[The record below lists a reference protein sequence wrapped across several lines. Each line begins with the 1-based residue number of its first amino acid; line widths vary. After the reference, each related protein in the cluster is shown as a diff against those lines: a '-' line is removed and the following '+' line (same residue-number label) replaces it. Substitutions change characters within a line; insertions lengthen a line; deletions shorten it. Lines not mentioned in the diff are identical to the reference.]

1 MLLRGGI
8 RPVAVLALAAC
19 ALAAPAAH
27 AADPGRWTLT
37 GRSTVPLEYYQGIAS
52 DGPVRPDLFF
62 SGIHVG
68 LYRTN
73 SELRETGRANN
84 VIPPAVTVAERYN
97 HIGDIAYD
105 AREGGRVLLPMEC
118 YYPQAAPGQSDP
130 NNTCRTGAIAVV
142 DPRTLQWRYYVKLDP
157 AEIPKAMWVALS
169 PDRQLLWTQ
178 SGNDLLAYRADD
190 VRPSNAAPG
199 APPIKAVRRIPNAR
213 PPSGV
218 TGAAF
223 RDGRL
228 YMAGQDNP
236 IGFQVWSLD
245 LSTGQ
250 RRLEIERVVIGE
262 SEGIDFFA
270 GLGGDLHWI
279 IAPYNTRNLPTE
291 APPSNSALLHFTPK
305 PGTIAGSGAA
315 PVGTR
320 QRPAR
325 IQVTAVPARARAG
338 RLTRFRFRATVL
350 LAGRRRPVAGAL
362 VRFVRRRAL
371 TNRAGWVTMWRRLPA
386 ARYRVGATK
395 DGLRAGSRF
404 VAVLPASRR

>member
-8 RPVAVLALAAC
+8 RWAVGLALAAG

-37 GRSTVPLEYYQGIAS
+37 GRSTVPVEYYQGVAG
-52 DGPVRPDLFF
+52 DGPVRPNLFF
-62 SGIHVG
+62 AGIHVG
-68 LYRTN
+68 LYRTD

-84 VIPPAVTVAERYN
+84 VIPPQVTVAERYN

-130 NNTCRTGAIAVV
+130 NNTCRTGSIAVA

-157 AEIPKAMWVALS
+157 AEIPKVMWVALS
-169 PDRQLLWTQ
+169 PDRQLLWTGV
-178 SGNDLLAYRADD
+178 GNDLLAYRADD
-190 VRPSNAAPG
+190 IRPSNAHPA

-236 IGFQVWSLD
+236 VAFQVWSMDLD
-245 LSTGQ
+245 TGA

-291 APPSNSALLHFTPK
+291 APPSNSALLHFVPK
-305 PGTIAGSGAA
+305 PGTIGSPRPAG
-315 PVGTR
+315 PVGAR
-320 QRPAR
+320 RRPAR
-325 IQVTAVPARARAG
+325 IQVAAYPSRARAG
-338 RLTRFRFRATVL
+338 RMTRFRFRTTVL

-362 VRFVRRRAL
+362 VRFVRRRVVS
-371 TNRAGWVTMWRRLPA
+371 NRAGWVTMWRRLPA

-395 DGLRAGSRF
+395 EGLRAGSRF
-404 VAVLPASRR
+404 VPVLRRR